1 MTSIVDKIIM
11 TSLIFLIMVTF
22 SILWIV
28 MNWPYTPQDAID
40 DSIRLGPYGIIIDL
54 VVLSTLLI
62 IWSRRERKQE

>member
-1 MTSIVDKIIM
+1 
-11 TSLIFLIMVTF
+11 MVTF

-40 DSIRLGPYGIIIDL
+40 DGIRLGPYGIIIDL

-62 IWSRRERKQE
+62 IWSRREIKQE